1 MGYLLPVSLIVNCN
15 NETPLFSLTGT
26 IAPARETSEKDNP
39 LLAMLMNPNLM
50 VPAAAAILV
59 IIAAIV
65 VICVLKGR
73 NNTHKGSSVCGSLAK
88 QLPKLFYSHLSQ
100 MMSFTI
106 KLQPATPR

>member
-1 MGYLLPVSLIVNCN
+1 MFVLI
-15 NETPLFSLTGT
+15 GT

-39 LLAMLMNPNLM
+39 LLAMLMNLNLV

-73 NNTHKGSSVCGSLAK
+73 NNAHKGSLRV
-88 QLPKLFYSHLSQ
+88 F
-100 MMSFTI
+100 
-106 KLQPATPR
+106 